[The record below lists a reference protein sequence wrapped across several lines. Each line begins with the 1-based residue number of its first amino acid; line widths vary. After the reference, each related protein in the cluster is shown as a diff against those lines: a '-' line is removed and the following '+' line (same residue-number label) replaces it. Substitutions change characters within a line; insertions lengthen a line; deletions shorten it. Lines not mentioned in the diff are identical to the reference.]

1 MRKTIEVRG
10 VEGLGNR
17 IFTLAFALNLAQRQQ
32 RIVIVDW
39 SDGGIG
45 PSGVDLFG
53 DYFDVEEIEV
63 RTCTTGM
70 NAKVEYRPIQVAKKI
85 REFKFVK
92 RIYRRMT
99 FGSTVWVAKSP
110 IHIFRRRIILP
121 IDLQNP
127 YRKKLICLEYQ
138 PWRLLP
144 HEVRQI
150 QLRDHF
156 KREAEQLMPNIQ
168 SMLGVHVRFS
178 DKKPTSSLEDLC
190 AMLKEREEQIFL
202 ATDSLVVKEYLSAE
216 IPNIACIPQRLHDGK
231 SRGGL
236 HHTKTLDDEKLLLF
250 KNSLFDAYL
259 LSQSKFFYGQSN
271 SSYSLLV
278 DAWRNGEDSAFWC

>member
-1 MRKTIEVRG
+1 MSKRTIEVRG
-10 VEGLGNR
+10 LAGLGNR
-17 IFTLAFALNLAQRQQ
+17 ILSLAFALEVAQRH
-32 RIVIVDW
+32 RRVVIVDW
-39 SDGGIG
+39 SDGRIG
-45 PSGVDLFG
+45 PVGADLFG
-53 DYFDVEEIEV
+53 DFFEV
-63 RTCTTGM
+63 QNAEVTTIATGREV
-70 NAKVEYRPIQVAKKI
+70 KRDYRPIDLWKI
-85 REFKFVK
+85 FRSDFFG
-92 RIYRRMT
+92 RMIVRVT
-99 FGSTVWVAKSP
+99 SGMTLWVSKSP
-110 IHIFRRRIILP
+110 FRKRSRRIVLP
-121 IDLQNP
+121 VDIQNP
-127 YRKKLICLEYQ
+127 FRKKLICLEYQ
-138 PWRLLP
+138 PQGHRY
-144 HEVRQI
+144 HQVRQI
-150 QLRDHF
+150 QLQDRF